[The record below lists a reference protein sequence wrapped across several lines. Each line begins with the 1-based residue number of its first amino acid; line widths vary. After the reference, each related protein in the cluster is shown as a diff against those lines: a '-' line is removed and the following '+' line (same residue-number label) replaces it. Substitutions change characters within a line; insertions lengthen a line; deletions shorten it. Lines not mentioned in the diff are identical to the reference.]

1 MGEEGKLEKEQLF
14 PPVFFSSLIELHS
27 LRSSHCIRYRK
38 ESGAEISEGLYLPV
52 A

>member
-14 PPVFFSSLIELHS
+14 PPVFFSSLIVTFLTFQS
-27 LRSSHCIRYRK
+27 LYQVRK
-38 ESGAEISEGLYLPV
+38 ESGAEISEGLCLPV